1 MYNLSM
7 NKLVAGSKG
16 FLVSSEHLMEALHA
30 KVPLRILDTTLFR
43 PLVDKDNNAVYLK
56 ERIPGASF
64 LDIDTVADHS
74 IEGITHQTPLE
85 KEWVQF
91 MQTYDV
97 SASDDIVLYDD
108 LACAGASKFWWS
120 FAQYGKKCYLLD
132 GGFNAWKKA
141 GGPVET
147 GEPTYKH
154 RKLPAEA
161 YHFKLDA
168 QNMLNYD
175 DVNACSYAIRN
186 EKIDYE
192 LVDARAGPRFRGEV
206 EEPRPGMRVGHIPGS
221 KNVFFKDL
229 LTEDG
234 TFKSE
239 TEIRAEFEKAG
250 VDLNKNIVM
259 TCGSSV
265 TASVLNFALLQIGHK
280 GKRHI
285 FGPSWSL
292 YGKHP
297 EPTDA

>member
-43 PLVDKDNNAVYLK
+43 PLVDKDNNSVYLK

-120 FAQYGKKCYLLD
+120 FAQYGKEVP
-132 GGFNAWKKA
+132 F
-141 GGPVET
+141 
-147 GEPTYKH
+147 
-154 RKLPAEA
+154 
-161 YHFKLDA
+161 
-168 QNMLNYD
+168 
-175 DVNACSYAIRN
+175 
-186 EKIDYE
+186 
-192 LVDARAGPRFRGEV
+192 ARRRV
-206 EEPRPGMRVGHIPGS
+206 QCMEESRW
-221 KNVFFKDL
+221 
-229 LTEDG
+229 T
-234 TFKSE
+234 
-239 TEIRAEFEKAG
+239 G
-250 VDLNKNIVM
+250 VDRRADLQAQKSA
-259 TCGSSV
+259 CRSLS
-265 TASVLNFALLQIGHK
+265 LQIKCSEHAQ
-280 GKRHI
+280 
-285 FGPSWSL
+285 L
-292 YGKHP
+292 
-297 EPTDA
+297 